1 MQCPQCN
8 KTNSAGSRFCQF
20 CGAKMGPE
28 TAVATPISASQP
40 TRAVPSQV
48 STPLAQAS
56 SVGKPA
62 SSPAYQATQVGAGGT
77 STFNIWG
84 PFAGYGT
91 RRRHVSWLL
100 DDLGQKAEALHNA
113 VTDRFK
119 QRQVPGSNM
128 HWVTLVAQGLIVE
141 RRPFYFVRR
150 GITTVALYIARFGQ
164 DLYIS
169 QVTYMKSPI
178 SNVRVAI
185 VGLMLLFWL
194 YSVTLYQAALVD
206 SLSGF
211 DPFFGTGRGFPFFL
225 LCVVGPLSLTN
236 NFALLLLFL
245 FSIYKWLR
253 EKDFL
258 AVLRRTPNEFQE
270 DDTIA
275 LEKAVE
281 ETVRQSLDKIGI
293 DVNLMPRKQD
303 YGSRGRL
310 I

>member
-8 KTNSAGSRFCQF
+8 KANSAGSHFCQF
-20 CGAKMGPE
+20 CGAKMGAE

-40 TRAVPSQV
+40 VRVGPGQV
-48 STPLAQAS
+48 SSPS
-56 SVGKPA
+56 SQTSSISKPV
-62 SSPAYQATQVGAGGT
+62 SSPTYQATQVGAGGT
-77 STFNIWG
+77 STLNIWG

-100 DDLGQKAEALHNA
+100 DNLGQQAEALHNA
-113 VTDRFK
+113 VTERFT
-119 QRQVPGSNM
+119 QREVPGSNM

-185 VGLMLLFWL
+185 VALMLLFWL
-194 YSVTLYQAALVD
+194 YYVTLYQAALVD

-211 DPFFGTGRGFPFFL
+211 NPLLGTGRGFPFFL
-225 LCVVGPLSLTN
+225 LCVVGPLGLVN

-253 EKDFL
+253 ERDFL

-303 YGSRGRL
+303 YGSHGRL

>member
-1 MQCPQCN
+1 MQCPQCT
-8 KTNSAGSRFCQF
+8 KTNPDGSRFCQF

-28 TAVATPISASQP
+28 TAVAAPTHPSQP
-40 TRAVPSQV
+40 AKASPSQV
-48 STPLAQAS
+48 SPRS
-56 SVGKPA
+56 SQTGSIIKPS

-77 STFNIWG
+77 SAFNIWG

-91 RRRHVSWLL
+91 RRKHVSWLL
-100 DDLGQKAEALHNA
+100 DNLGQSAEELHRA
-113 VTDRFK
+113 VTERFK
-119 QRQVPGSNM
+119 QRQVPDSNM
-128 HWVTLVAQGLIVE
+128 HWVTLMAQGLIVE

-194 YSVTLYQAALVD
+194 YYVTLYQAALVD
-206 SLSGF
+206 SFSNFNPL
-211 DPFFGTGRGFPFFL
+211 FGTGGGFPFFL
-225 LCVVGPLSLTN
+225 LCIVGPLGLLN
-236 NFALLLLFL
+236 NFALLLIFL
-245 FSIYKWLR
+245 FSVYKWIR
-253 EKDFL
+253 ERDFL
-258 AVLRRTPNEFQE
+258 AILRRTPNEFQE

-281 ETVRQSLDKIGI
+281 ETVRQSLDAIGI